1 MGGMESGGPVCVWDR
16 DEVRTM
22 LWALADILAE
32 VRALRSDLLED
43 DGEEME
49 EDEP

>member
-1 MGGMESGGPVCVWDR
+1 
-16 DEVRTM
+16 M

-32 VRALRSDLLED
+32 VRALRSDLLEN

-49 EDEP
+49 EDES